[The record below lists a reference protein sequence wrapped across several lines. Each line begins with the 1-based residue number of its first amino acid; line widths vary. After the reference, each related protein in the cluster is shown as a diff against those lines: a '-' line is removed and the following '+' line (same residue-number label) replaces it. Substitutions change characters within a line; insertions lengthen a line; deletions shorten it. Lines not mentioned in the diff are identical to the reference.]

1 MTTAETTSAT
11 SACPK
16 HMVYGPC
23 GGVDADGGCEVGD
36 RLCSFVGPDLLPV
49 PPTSATLAERAEPAA
64 APTRTAPENASGA
77 ELRRLLQ
84 QGRTVVADLP
94 AAALDAASIRETAD
108 LLRGAVHAVLAGDSP
123 RERVQFP
130 PAYRALLIRAAGLR
144 SWSGINCRDRNRVAL
159 EGELAAL
166 ADLGADAVHCVTGDH
181 PVRGSRPDAAAVFD
195 LDSTRVAALAARAG
209 LLTSVAES
217 PSAPPTRHRARRLS
231 DKLAVGAEVCFV
243 NHCGGVDAVR
253 SFVDEVHGLGADP
266 FFLPCVPIVLDVASA
281 RLLASF
287 PGLVLPEGYLD
298 AILTAPDPWE
308 AGIRAAV
315 GLSEQLLTIEGVSGV
330 NLSGGGG
337 PGESARHAGALAE
350 IGRRL
355 GGADGRC

>member
-1 MTTAETTSAT
+1 MPQRRSHVAPSAAQT
-11 SACPK
+11 
-16 HMVYGPC
+16 
-23 GGVDADGGCEVGD
+23 E
-36 RLCSFVGPDLLPV
+36 L
-49 PPTSATLAERAEPAA
+49 AA
-64 APTRTAPENASGA
+64 ALAALRESLEAP
-77 ELRRLLQ
+77 
-84 QGRTVVADLP
+84 ADFP
-94 AAALDAASIRETAD
+94 AAALDAGSIRDTAD
-108 LLRGAVHAVLAGDSP
+108 VLGGAVHAVLAGDSP

-195 LDSTRVAALAARAG
+195 LDSTRVAALAVHAG

-217 PSAPPTRHRARRLS
+217 PSAPPTGHRARRLTA
-231 DKLAVGAEVCFV
+231 KLSVGAEVCFV
-243 NHCGGVDAVR
+243 NHCGGLDAVR
-253 SFVDEVHGLGADP
+253 SFVDEVHELGADP

-281 RLLASF
+281 TLLASF
-287 PGLVLPEGYLD
+287 PGLVLPEGHLE
-298 AILTAPDPWE
+298 AILTAPDPRE

-315 GLSEQLLTIEGVSGV
+315 GLSEQLLTVEGVAGV

-337 PGESARHAGALAE
+337 PGEGLRHAAALAE

-355 GGADGRC
+355 GVEAQPGR